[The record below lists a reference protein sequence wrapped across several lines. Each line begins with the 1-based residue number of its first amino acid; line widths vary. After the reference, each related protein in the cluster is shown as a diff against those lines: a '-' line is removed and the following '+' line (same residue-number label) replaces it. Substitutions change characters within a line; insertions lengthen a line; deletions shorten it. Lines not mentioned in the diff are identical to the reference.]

1 MREKKRER
9 ERRLTEKYESYMSS
23 TKDTWLS
30 PRNQYF
36 NFRQSP
42 MCVCV
47 CVCEREREREREE
60 IDIYIYIY
68 VRSNL
73 GISLILCNTARAIEI
88 PSNNGSSKY

>member
-47 CVCEREREREREE
+47 CVCVCEREREREREREE
-60 IDIYIYIY
+60 IDIYIYI
-68 VRSNL
+68 
-73 GISLILCNTARAIEI
+73 C
-88 PSNNGSSKY
+88 